1 MALQYLGSTPNYR
14 RLLKV
19 LQTNVEMGTP
29 FSNIT
34 KLEAMRIT
42 VVYQRGNLS
51 QLYTF
56 LQNGWPVLAPVE
68 TKELRYWSEDTS
80 HAVVVVGMD
89 TQSVYIN
96 DPGFPNA
103 PIVVPHGDF
112 DLAWLEHNEYYA
124 VLAP

>member
-14 RLLKV
+14 RLLRV

-56 LQNGWPVLAPVE
+56 LQNGWPVLTPKVY
-68 TKELRYWSEDTS
+68 TDRKEHCFCKS
-80 HAVVVVGMD
+80 
-89 TQSVYIN
+89 SVPSY
-96 DPGFPNA
+96 PREQP
-103 PIVVPHGDF
+103 
-112 DLAWLEHNEYYA
+112 
-124 VLAP
+124 